1 MLINIPN
8 QQIKISTIQRT
19 ADKMIHLTVTTAKS
33 LKTKTELAHIEQ
45 ETKKENRKKGKF

>member
-19 ADKMIHLTVTTAKS
+19 AGKMIHLTVTTAKT
-33 LKTKTELAHIEQ
+33 LRQKQ
-45 ETKKENRKKGKF
+45 N